1 LKDQH
6 SQSDPCHNSQVW
18 NKNADRTILSRVI
31 VGSNQPVGT
40 LQSRDLLSALR
51 WGSGM
56 SALPSIGSRPVP
68 VRVALLVGGDSH
80 IAEQLRDTLDPGC
93 WALRH
98 ATDNAAALVMAQD
111 KNFDLI
117 LTSEKTSG
125 REDVELLRKLRRVR
139 PHTRLIIL
147 AEESTP
153 TDVIASMREHAFS
166 YFSKPFSQDALAVMI
181 GHAIEEPCWDDGIDV
196 VSATPEWIRLYARCD
211 LKTADRVLQ
220 FFDEIAELPNPERS
234 AVGMAFRE
242 MLTNAI
248 EHGGRLDPNQQ
259 VEISYLRA
267 RHMVTCR
274 ISDPGEGFTL
284 DEIPHA
290 AIANPANAPLRHVE
304 YRDALGM
311 RPGGFGVLLTQRL
324 IDELVYNE
332 QGNEVT
338 LIKYL
343 DLEPR
348 VSEGSTVFPP
358 DIAD

>member
-1 LKDQH
+1 MRRAFD
-6 SQSDPCHNSQVW
+6 
-18 NKNADRTILSRVI
+18 
-31 VGSNQPVGT
+31 
-40 LQSRDLLSALR
+40 
-51 WGSGM
+51 M
-56 SALPSIGSRPVP
+56 SALSNIEMRPLP
-68 VRVALLVGGDSH
+68 VRTALLVGEDSY
-80 IAEQLRDTLDPGC
+80 IEEQLRGTLEPGL
-93 WALRH
+93 WALQH
-98 ATDNAAALVMAQD
+98 ATDNAAALAMAIR

-125 REDVELLRKLRRVR
+125 REDVELLRKLRCTR

-147 AEESTP
+147 AEEGTP
-153 TDVIASMREHAFS
+153 ADVITSMREHAFS
-166 YFSKPFSQDALAVMI
+166 YFSKPFSPGALAAMI
-181 GHAIEEPCWDDGIDV
+181 RRAIEEPCWDDGIDV
-196 VSATPEWIRLYARCD
+196 VSATVEWIRISARCD

-242 MLTNAI
+242 MLINAI
-248 EHGGRLDPNQQ
+248 EHGARMDPNKR

-267 RHMVTCR
+267 RHMVTCQ

-290 AIANPANAPLRHVE
+290 AIANPANNPLHHLE

-324 IDELVYNE
+324 VDELVYNE
-332 QGNEVT
+332 QGNQVV

-343 DLEPR
+343 DLEPQAPQA
-348 VSEGSTVFPP
+348 VDQSH
-358 DIAD
+358 ADNASG